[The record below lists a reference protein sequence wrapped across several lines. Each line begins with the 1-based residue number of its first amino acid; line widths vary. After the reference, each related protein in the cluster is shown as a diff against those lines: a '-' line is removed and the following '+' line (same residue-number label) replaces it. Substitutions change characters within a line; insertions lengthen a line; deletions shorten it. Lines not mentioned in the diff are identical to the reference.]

1 MAGSEESAALAVTW
15 SCGDFPE
22 KATQGTY
29 TFTAALPQGYTL
41 GAEAASL
48 AVSVILGGGETLPAA
63 TKPAGEGTEASPYQ
77 ISTAAELY
85 WFAQVVN
92 GTVKDGTAQNAAA
105 CATLTGDIDLTNIS
119 WVSIGSQSAPYTG
132 TFDGNGHTLTH
143 LTIRSDSDYQGFVG
157 YLGAGTIKDLTLDE
171 SSSVTGGK
179 NTGAICGWNNA
190 GTITGCTNNGTVN
203 GKGDLGGICGHNLGT
218 VENCTNTGTVT
229 SSNERVGGIC
239 GFGDVTITGCWN
251 TGDITGGTNVGGICG
266 ENHSKAGTIQSCY
279 STGTVTGSK
288 AGGFCGC
295 NNCGTITNCYWLD
308 TAYETG
314 IGDGDGE
321 ATSKTEKGFASGEV
335 TYLLNGQQSDP
346 ETNAW
351 FQNLDNFM
359 KVDAFPVLDT
369 AHGTVYQVAGDP
381 VWYSNYPGGEI
392 PQVTSV
398 EITWGNLSYTYDE
411 GTWNASTHTYEG
423 GGWTAADNGNSVT
436 VQNTGTLDV
445 TASYTYNPVVTGI
458 TGSFTDGE
466 GNPVTAPATLKP
478 TDISAVILP

>member
-1 MAGSEESAALAVTW
+1 MSI
-15 SCGDFPE
+15 
-22 KATQGTY
+22 
-29 TFTAALPQGYTL
+29 
-41 GAEAASL
+41 
-48 AVSVILGGGETLPAA
+48 ILGGGETLPAA

-203 GKGDLGGICGHNLGT
+203 GKGDLGGVCGYNYY
-218 VENCTNTGTVT
+218 
-229 SSNERVGGIC
+229 
-239 GFGDVTITGCWN
+239 
-251 TGDITGGTNVGGICG
+251 GDITNCTGTGDVSGTGDNVGGICG
-266 ENHSKAGTIQSCY
+266 VNR
-279 STGTVTGSK
+279 TGTV
-288 AGGFCGC
+288 
-295 NNCGTITNCYWLD
+295 TNCYWLD
-308 TAYETG
+308 TACGKG

-321 ATSKTEKGFASGEV
+321 ATSKTEKGSASGEV

-351 FQNLDNFM
+351 FQNLDNFI

-478 TDISAVILP
+478 TDISAVILALTGEPKEDMQNATLGTVTVTIGGETDDQE